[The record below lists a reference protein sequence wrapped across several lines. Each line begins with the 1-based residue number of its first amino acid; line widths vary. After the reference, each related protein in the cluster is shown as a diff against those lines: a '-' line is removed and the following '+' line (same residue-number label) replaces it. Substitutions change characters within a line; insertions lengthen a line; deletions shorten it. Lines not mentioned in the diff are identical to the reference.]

1 MTDIHRHNRD
11 AWDAESRSG
20 SSPWCQP
27 VDESA
32 IEKARNG
39 HWEVILTPNRRVPP
53 SWFDGVVGKRVL
65 CLASGGGQQ
74 APVLAAAGARVTS
87 FDISREQLAK
97 DQLVATRDGLDIEL
111 VQGDM
116 TDLSCFEGGRFEL
129 IFHPVSNVFCSDVR
143 AVWREC
149 HRVLATG
156 GRLLAGFT
164 NPAYYLF
171 DHDLLEAGEPLLVR
185 NRLPYSEPADLPA
198 TRLKQRLAEPQAFEF
213 SHSLDDQIGGQIDA
227 GFLIAGLYED
237 SWTDE
242 ASRLNPYMPIFVATL
257 ALKT

>member
-1 MTDIHRHNRD
+1 MAD
-11 AWDAESRSG
+11 
-20 SSPWCQP
+20 
-27 VDESA
+27 
-32 IEKARNG
+32 
-39 HWEVILTPNRRVPP
+39 
-53 SWFDGVVGKRVL
+53 
-65 CLASGGGQQ
+65 LA
-74 APVLAAAGARVTS
+74 
-87 FDISREQLAK
+87 
-97 DQLVATRDGLDIEL
+97 
-111 VQGDM
+111 
-116 TDLSCFEGGRFEL
+116 CFEGGCFEL

-149 HRVLATG
+149 HRVLTAG

-171 DHDLLEAGEPLLVR
+171 DHDLLEAGESILVR

-198 TRLKQRLAEPQAFEF
+198 TKLKQRLAKPQAFEF